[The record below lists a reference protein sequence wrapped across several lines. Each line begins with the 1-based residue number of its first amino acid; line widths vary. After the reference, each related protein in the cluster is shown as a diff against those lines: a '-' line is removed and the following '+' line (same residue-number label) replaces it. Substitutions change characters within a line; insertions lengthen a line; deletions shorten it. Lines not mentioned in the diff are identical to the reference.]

1 MPYLIDLRAV
11 TINFGSWMFACN
23 PAYSTMFATEDEDEY
38 DQAGCLTWLNKF
50 FEYHNELLQIELN
63 RLSLASF

>member
-1 MPYLIDLRAV
+1 
-11 TINFGSWMFACN
+11 
-23 PAYSTMFATEDEDEY
+23 MFATEDEDEY

-63 RLSLASF
+63 RLRVLYHFANIIYADYISICCIAVLQISRTFC

>member
-1 MPYLIDLRAV
+1 
-11 TINFGSWMFACN
+11 
-23 PAYSTMFATEDEDEY
+23 MFATEDEDEY

-63 RLSLASF
+63 RLSLVSTNLQNILVVVCPLTLLAFYVTTIR